1 MSDFWWGVL
10 VGVLGAGILGR
21 FLQWFSHSLAQWQ
34 DMDKPQKIVL
44 TTKKTPWEVV
54 LAGLKA
60 GLKLLVAI
68 GVIGA
73 LVYVLL
79 RSG

>member
-1 MSDFWWGVL
+1 MSDFWWGVF

-21 FLQWFSHSLAQWQ
+21 VLQWFSHSLAEWQ